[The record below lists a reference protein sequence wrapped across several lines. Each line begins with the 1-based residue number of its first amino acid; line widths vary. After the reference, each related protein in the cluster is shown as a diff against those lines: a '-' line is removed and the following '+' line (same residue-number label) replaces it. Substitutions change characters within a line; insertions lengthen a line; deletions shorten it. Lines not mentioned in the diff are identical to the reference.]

1 MPLSTSE
8 AIDLTESAAAATAE
22 EPLGS
27 GPSQSVSSVPPQ
39 PSEQSLEQMP
49 SILKLAWPAVLGNL
63 LMSVVGIVS
72 IKIVGSLGA
81 EAIAAVTTGHRIFF
95 VTQGILMALTAGTT
109 AMVARA
115 WGADDQDEAGR
126 VTRASV
132 VIGLVLAVVLAIP
145 CILFADQLVAVFKL
159 DATTLANAAD
169 FIRTI
174 SLFNIAFAVAIVIGS
189 AMRAAGDTITPLWI
203 GAITNV
209 VNIFLV
215 YGMVFGRF
223 GFPEMGIQGAALATG
238 LAFTVGAAISLALW
252 LSGRLRIGVGSGA
265 ALTKKRL
272 LQLVRI
278 GLPAGGEQLI
288 FQVGFVAFM
297 YIVSFYGT
305 APYAAY
311 GIGVQLL
318 SLSFVVG
325 FGFAIAASTHVGQ
338 HLGAGDPE
346 GAARSGWRAM
356 RFSIVSMTG
365 IGAVVIATANYTAA
379 MMIDDPEVIRLTVVF
394 IYILGAVQPL
404 MAMEAALGGALRGAG
419 DTRFPMLTTLSGLVL
434 VRGSVAALGAYLG
447 LSVEWIFAALIADYI
462 VKATMLAWRF
472 RRDHWKT
479 ITI

>member
-1 MPLSTSE
+1 MSTSE
-8 AIDLTESAAAATAE
+8 AINLNESVAAE

-27 GPSQSVSSVPPQ
+27 GASPAAPSARQ
-39 PSEQSLEQMP
+39 QMP
-49 SILKLAWPAVLGNL
+49 GILKLAWPAVVSNL
-63 LMSVVGIVS
+63 LMSVVGIVD

-81 EAIAAVTTGHRIFF
+81 EAVAAVTTGHRIFF
-95 VTQGILMALTAGTT
+95 VTLGILMALTAGTT

-115 WGADDQDEAGR
+115 WGAEDPDEAGR
-126 VTRASV
+126 VTRASLV
-132 VIGLVLAVVLAIP
+132 LGLVLAVVLAIP
-145 CILFADQLVAVFKL
+145 CMLFADQLVGVFKL
-159 DATTLANAAD
+159 DAATLADAAS

-174 SLFNIAFAVAIVIGS
+174 CFFNLAFAVTMVIGS

-203 GAITNV
+203 GAFTNV
-209 VNIFLV
+209 VNVFLV

-223 GFPEMGIQGAALATG
+223 GFPEMGVRGAALASG
-238 LAFTVGAAISLALW
+238 LAYTAGAVILLVMW
-252 LSGRLRIGVGSGA
+252 LKGWLRIGVGTGV
-265 ALTKKRL
+265 ALTKRRV
-272 LQLVRI
+272 LQLFRI
-278 GLPAGGEQLI
+278 GLPAGVEQLI

-297 YIVSFYGT
+297 YVVSFYGT

-338 HLGAGDPE
+338 RLGAGDPE

-356 RFSIVSMTG
+356 WLSIASMTA
-365 IGAVVIATANYTAA
+365 IGAIVIATANYTASL
-379 MMIDDPEVIRLTVVF
+379 MIDDPEVIRLTVVF

-404 MAMEAALGGALRGAG
+404 MAIEAALGGALRGAG
-419 DTRFPMLTTLSGLVL
+419 DTRFPMLTTLCGLVL

-462 VKATMLAWRF
+462 VKASMLVWRF
-472 RRDHWKT
+472 KRDRWKS

>member
-1 MPLSTSE
+1 MSTSE
-8 AIDLTESAAAATAE
+8 AINLNESVAAE

-27 GPSQSVSSVPPQ
+27 GASPAAPSARQ
-39 PSEQSLEQMP
+39 QMP
-49 SILKLAWPAVLGNL
+49 GLLKLAWPAVVSNL
-63 LMSVVGIVS
+63 LMSVVGIVD

-81 EAIAAVTTGHRIFF
+81 EAVAAVTTGHRIFF
-95 VTQGILMALTAGTT
+95 VTLGILMALTAGTT

-115 WGADDQDEAGR
+115 WGAEDPDEAGR
-126 VTRASV
+126 VTRASLV
-132 VIGLVLAVVLAIP
+132 LGLVLAVVMAIP
-145 CILFADQLVAVFKL
+145 CMLFADQLVGVFKL
-159 DATTLANAAD
+159 DAATLADAAS

-174 SLFNIAFAVAIVIGS
+174 CFFNLAFAVAMVIGS

-203 GAITNV
+203 GAFTNV
-209 VNIFLV
+209 VNVFLV

-223 GFPEMGIQGAALATG
+223 GFPEMGVRGAALASG
-238 LAFTVGAAISLALW
+238 LAYTAGAVISLVMW
-252 LSGRLRIGVGSGA
+252 LKGWLRIGVGSGV
-265 ALTKKRL
+265 ALTKRRV
-272 LQLVRI
+272 LQLFRI
-278 GLPAGGEQLI
+278 GLPAGVEQLI

-297 YIVSFYGT
+297 YVVSFYGT

-338 HLGAGDPE
+338 RLGAGDPE

-356 RFSIVSMTG
+356 WLSIASMTA
-365 IGAVVIATANYTAA
+365 IGAIVIATANYTASL
-379 MMIDDPEVIRLTVVF
+379 MIDDPEVIRLTVVF

-404 MAMEAALGGALRGAG
+404 MAIEAALGGALRGAG
-419 DTRFPMLTTLSGLVL
+419 DTRFPMLTTLCGLVL

-462 VKATMLAWRF
+462 VKASMLVWRF
-472 RRDHWKT
+472 KRDRWKS

>member
-1 MPLSTSE
+1 MSTSE
-8 AIDLTESAAAATAE
+8 AINLNESVAAE

-27 GPSQSVSSVPPQ
+27 GASPAAPSARQ
-39 PSEQSLEQMP
+39 QMP
-49 SILKLAWPAVLGNL
+49 GILKLAWPAVVSNL
-63 LMSVVGIVS
+63 LMSVVGIVD

-81 EAIAAVTTGHRIFF
+81 EAVAAVTTGHRIFF
-95 VTQGILMALTAGTT
+95 VTLGILMALTAGTT

-115 WGADDQDEAGR
+115 WGAEDPDEAGR
-126 VTRASV
+126 VTRASLV
-132 VIGLVLAVVLAIP
+132 LGLVLAVVMAIP
-145 CILFADQLVAVFKL
+145 CMLFADQLVGVFKL
-159 DATTLANAAD
+159 DAATLADAAS

-174 SLFNIAFAVAIVIGS
+174 CFFNLAFAVAMVIGS

-203 GAITNV
+203 GAFTNV
-209 VNIFLV
+209 VNVFLV

-223 GFPEMGIQGAALATG
+223 GFPEMGVRGAALASG
-238 LAFTVGAAISLALW
+238 LAYTAGAVISLVMW
-252 LSGRLRIGVGSGA
+252 LKGWLRIGVGSGV
-265 ALTKKRL
+265 ALTKRRV
-272 LQLVRI
+272 LQLFRI
-278 GLPAGGEQLI
+278 GLPAGVEQLI

-297 YIVSFYGT
+297 YVVSFYGT

-338 HLGAGDPE
+338 RLGAGDPE

-356 RFSIVSMTG
+356 WLSIASMTA
-365 IGAVVIATANYTAA
+365 IGAIVIATANYTASL
-379 MMIDDPEVIRLTVVF
+379 MIDDPEVIRLTVVF

-404 MAMEAALGGALRGAG
+404 MAIEAALGGALRGAG
-419 DTRFPMLTTLSGLVL
+419 DTRFPMLTTLCGLVL

-462 VKATMLAWRF
+462 VKASMLVWRF
-472 RRDHWKT
+472 KRDRWKS

>member
-1 MPLSTSE
+1 MSTSE
-8 AIDLTESAAAATAE
+8 AINLNESVAAE

-27 GPSQSVSSVPPQ
+27 GASPAAPSARQ
-39 PSEQSLEQMP
+39 QMP
-49 SILKLAWPAVLGNL
+49 GILKLAWPAVVSNL
-63 LMSVVGIVS
+63 LMSVVGIVD

-81 EAIAAVTTGHRIFF
+81 EAVAAVTTGHRIFF
-95 VTQGILMALTAGTT
+95 VTLGILMALTAGTT

-115 WGADDQDEAGR
+115 WGAEDPDEAGR
-126 VTRASV
+126 VTRASLV
-132 VIGLVLAVVLAIP
+132 LGLVLAVVLAIP
-145 CILFADQLVAVFKL
+145 CMLFADQLVGVFKL
-159 DATTLANAAD
+159 DAATLADAAS

-174 SLFNIAFAVAIVIGS
+174 CFFNLAFAVAMVIGS

-203 GAITNV
+203 GAFTNV
-209 VNIFLV
+209 VNVFLV

-223 GFPEMGIQGAALATG
+223 GFPEMGVRGAALASG
-238 LAFTVGAAISLALW
+238 LAYTAGAVISLVMW
-252 LSGRLRIGVGSGA
+252 LKGWLRIGVGTGV
-265 ALTKKRL
+265 ALTKRRV
-272 LQLVRI
+272 LQLFRI
-278 GLPAGGEQLI
+278 GLPAGIEQLI

-297 YIVSFYGT
+297 YVVSFYGT

-338 HLGAGDPE
+338 RLGAGDPE

-356 RFSIVSMTG
+356 WLSIASMTG
-365 IGAVVIATANYTAA
+365 VGALVIATANYTASL
-379 MMIDDPEVIRLTVVF
+379 MIDDPEVIRLTVVF

-404 MAMEAALGGALRGAG
+404 MAIEAALGGALRGAG
-419 DTRFPMLTTLSGLVL
+419 DTRFPMLTTLCGLVL

-462 VKATMLAWRF
+462 VKASMLVWRF
-472 RRDHWKT
+472 KRDRWKS

>member
-1 MPLSTSE
+1 VSTSE
-8 AIDLTESAAAATAE
+8 AINLNESVAAE

-27 GPSQSVSSVPPQ
+27 GASPAAPSARQ
-39 PSEQSLEQMP
+39 QMP
-49 SILKLAWPAVLGNL
+49 GILKLAWPAVVSNL
-63 LMSVVGIVS
+63 LMSVVGIVD

-81 EAIAAVTTGHRIFF
+81 EAVAAVTTGHRIFF
-95 VTQGILMALTAGTT
+95 VTLGILMALTAGTT

-115 WGADDQDEAGR
+115 WGAEDPDEAGR
-126 VTRASV
+126 VTRASLV
-132 VIGLVLAVVLAIP
+132 LGLVLAVVLAIP
-145 CILFADQLVAVFKL
+145 CMLFADQLVGVFKL
-159 DATTLANAAD
+159 DAATLADAAS

-174 SLFNIAFAVAIVIGS
+174 CFFNLAFAVAMVIGS

-203 GAITNV
+203 GAFTNV
-209 VNIFLV
+209 VNVFLV

-223 GFPEMGIQGAALATG
+223 GFPEMGVRGAALASG
-238 LAFTVGAAISLALW
+238 LAYTAGAVISLVMW
-252 LSGRLRIGVGSGA
+252 LKGWLRIGVGTGV
-265 ALTKKRL
+265 ALTKRRV
-272 LQLVRI
+272 LQLFRI
-278 GLPAGGEQLI
+278 GLPAGVEQLI

-297 YIVSFYGT
+297 YVVSFYGT

-338 HLGAGDPE
+338 RLGAGDPE

-356 RFSIVSMTG
+356 WLSIASMTG
-365 IGAVVIATANYTAA
+365 VGALVIATANYTASL
-379 MMIDDPEVIRLTVVF
+379 MIDDPEVIRLTVVF

-404 MAMEAALGGALRGAG
+404 MAIEAALGGALRGAG
-419 DTRFPMLTTLSGLVL
+419 DTRFPMLTTLCGLVL

-462 VKATMLAWRF
+462 VKASMLVWRF
-472 RRDHWKT
+472 KRDRWKS

>member
-1 MPLSTSE
+1 MSTSE
-8 AIDLTESAAAATAE
+8 AINLNESVAAE

-27 GPSQSVSSVPPQ
+27 GASPAAPSARQ
-39 PSEQSLEQMP
+39 QMP
-49 SILKLAWPAVLGNL
+49 GILKLAWPAVVSNL
-63 LMSVVGIVS
+63 LMSVVGIVD

-81 EAIAAVTTGHRIFF
+81 EAVAAVTTGHRIFF
-95 VTQGILMALTAGTT
+95 VTLGILMALTAGTT

-115 WGADDQDEAGR
+115 WGAEDPDEAGR
-126 VTRASV
+126 VTRASLV
-132 VIGLVLAVVLAIP
+132 LGLVLAVVLAIP
-145 CILFADQLVAVFKL
+145 CMLFADQLVGVFKL
-159 DATTLANAAD
+159 DAATLADAAS

-174 SLFNIAFAVAIVIGS
+174 CFFNLAFAVTMVIGS

-203 GAITNV
+203 GAFTNV
-209 VNIFLV
+209 VNVFLV

-223 GFPEMGIQGAALATG
+223 GFPEMGVRGAALASG
-238 LAFTVGAAISLALW
+238 LAYTAGAVISLVMW
-252 LSGRLRIGVGSGA
+252 LKGWLRIGVGSGV
-265 ALTKKRL
+265 ALTKRRV
-272 LQLVRI
+272 LQLFRI
-278 GLPAGGEQLI
+278 GLPAGVEQLI

-297 YIVSFYGT
+297 YVVSFYGT

-338 HLGAGDPE
+338 RLGAGDPE

-356 RFSIVSMTG
+356 WLSIASMTA
-365 IGAVVIATANYTAA
+365 IGAIVIATANYTASL
-379 MMIDDPEVIRLTVVF
+379 MIDDPEVIRLTVVF

-404 MAMEAALGGALRGAG
+404 MAIEAALGGALRGAG
-419 DTRFPMLTTLSGLVL
+419 DTRFPMLTTLCGLVL

-462 VKATMLAWRF
+462 VKASMLVWRF
-472 RRDHWKT
+472 KRDRWKS

>member
-1 MPLSTSE
+1 MSTSE
-8 AIDLTESAAAATAE
+8 AINLNESVAAE

-27 GPSQSVSSVPPQ
+27 GASPAAPSARQ
-39 PSEQSLEQMP
+39 QMP
-49 SILKLAWPAVLGNL
+49 GILKLAWPAVVSNL
-63 LMSVVGIVS
+63 LMSVVGIVD

-81 EAIAAVTTGHRIFF
+81 EAVAAVTTGHRIFF
-95 VTQGILMALTAGTT
+95 VTLGILMALTAGTT

-115 WGADDQDEAGR
+115 WGAEDPDEAGR
-126 VTRASV
+126 VTRASLV
-132 VIGLVLAVVLAIP
+132 LGLVLAVVLAIP
-145 CILFADQLVAVFKL
+145 CMLFADQLVGVFKL
-159 DATTLANAAD
+159 DAATLADAAS

-174 SLFNIAFAVAIVIGS
+174 CFFNLAFAVAMVIGS

-203 GAITNV
+203 GAFTNV
-209 VNIFLV
+209 VNVFLV

-223 GFPEMGIQGAALATG
+223 GFPEMGVRGAALASG
-238 LAFTVGAAISLALW
+238 LAYTAGAVISLVMW
-252 LSGRLRIGVGSGA
+252 LKGWLRIGVGTGV
-265 ALTKKRL
+265 ALTKRRV
-272 LQLVRI
+272 LQLFRI
-278 GLPAGGEQLI
+278 GLPAGVEQLI

-297 YIVSFYGT
+297 YVVSFYGT

-338 HLGAGDPE
+338 RLGAGDPE

-356 RFSIVSMTG
+356 WLSIASMTG
-365 IGAVVIATANYTAA
+365 VGALVIATANYTASL
-379 MMIDDPEVIRLTVVF
+379 MIDDPEVIRLTVVF

-404 MAMEAALGGALRGAG
+404 MAIEAALGGALRGAG
-419 DTRFPMLTTLSGLVL
+419 DTRFPMLTTLCGLVL

-462 VKATMLAWRF
+462 VKASMLVWRF
-472 RRDHWKT
+472 KRDRWKS

>member
-1 MPLSTSE
+1 MSTSE
-8 AIDLTESAAAATAE
+8 AINLNESVAAE

-27 GPSQSVSSVPPQ
+27 GASPAAPSARQ
-39 PSEQSLEQMP
+39 QMP
-49 SILKLAWPAVLGNL
+49 GILKLAWPAVVSNL
-63 LMSVVGIVS
+63 LMSVVGIVD

-81 EAIAAVTTGHRIFF
+81 EAVAAVTTGHRIFF
-95 VTQGILMALTAGTT
+95 VTLGILMALTAGTT

-115 WGADDQDEAGR
+115 WGAEDPDEAGR
-126 VTRASV
+126 VTRASLV
-132 VIGLVLAVVLAIP
+132 LGMVLAVVMAIP
-145 CILFADQLVAVFKL
+145 CMLFADQLVGVFKL
-159 DATTLANAAD
+159 DAATLADAAS

-174 SLFNIAFAVAIVIGS
+174 CFFNLAFAVAMVIGS

-203 GAITNV
+203 GAFTNV
-209 VNIFLV
+209 VNVFLV

-223 GFPEMGIQGAALATG
+223 GFPEMGVRGAALASG
-238 LAFTVGAAISLALW
+238 LAYTAGAVISLVMW
-252 LSGRLRIGVGSGA
+252 LKGWLRIGVGSGV
-265 ALTKKRL
+265 ALTKRRV
-272 LQLVRI
+272 LQLFRI
-278 GLPAGGEQLI
+278 GLPAGVEQLI

-297 YIVSFYGT
+297 YVVSFYGT

-338 HLGAGDPE
+338 RLGAGDPE

-356 RFSIVSMTG
+356 WLSIASMTA
-365 IGAVVIATANYTAA
+365 IGAIVIATANYTASL
-379 MMIDDPEVIRLTVVF
+379 MIDDPEVIRLTVVF

-404 MAMEAALGGALRGAG
+404 MAIEAALGGALRGAG
-419 DTRFPMLTTLSGLVL
+419 DTRFPMLTTLCGLVL

-462 VKATMLAWRF
+462 VKASMLVWRF
-472 RRDHWKT
+472 KRDRWKS

>member
-1 MPLSTSE
+1 MSTSE
-8 AIDLTESAAAATAE
+8 AINLNESVAAE

-27 GPSQSVSSVPPQ
+27 GASPAAPSARQ
-39 PSEQSLEQMP
+39 QMP
-49 SILKLAWPAVLGNL
+49 GILKLAWPAVVSNL
-63 LMSVVGIVS
+63 LMSVVGIVD

-81 EAIAAVTTGHRIFF
+81 EAVAAVTTGHRIFF
-95 VTQGILMALTAGTT
+95 VTLGILMALTAGTT

-115 WGADDQDEAGR
+115 WGAEDPDEAGR
-126 VTRASV
+126 VTRASLV
-132 VIGLVLAVVLAIP
+132 LGLVLAVVLAIP
-145 CILFADQLVAVFKL
+145 CMLFADQLVGVFKL
-159 DATTLANAAD
+159 DAATLADAAS

-174 SLFNIAFAVAIVIGS
+174 CFFNLAFAVAMVIGS

-203 GAITNV
+203 GAFTNV
-209 VNIFLV
+209 VNVFLV

-223 GFPEMGIQGAALATG
+223 GFPEMGVRGAALASG
-238 LAFTVGAAISLALW
+238 LAYTAGAVISLVMW
-252 LSGRLRIGVGSGA
+252 LKGWLRIGVGSGV
-265 ALTKKRL
+265 ALTKRRV
-272 LQLVRI
+272 LQLFRI
-278 GLPAGGEQLI
+278 GLPAGVEQLI

-297 YIVSFYGT
+297 YVVSFYGT

-338 HLGAGDPE
+338 RLGAGDPE

-356 RFSIVSMTG
+356 WLSIASMTA
-365 IGAVVIATANYTAA
+365 IGAIVIATANYTASL
-379 MMIDDPEVIRLTVVF
+379 MIDDPEVIRLTVVF

-404 MAMEAALGGALRGAG
+404 MAIEAALGGALRGAG
-419 DTRFPMLTTLSGLVL
+419 DTRFPMLTTLCGLVL

-462 VKATMLAWRF
+462 VKASMLVWRF
-472 RRDHWKT
+472 KRDRWKS

>member
-1 MPLSTSE
+1 MSTSE
-8 AIDLTESAAAATAE
+8 AINLNESVAAE

-27 GPSQSVSSVPPQ
+27 GASPAAPSARQ
-39 PSEQSLEQMP
+39 QMP
-49 SILKLAWPAVLGNL
+49 GILTLAWPAVVSNL
-63 LMSVVGIVS
+63 LMSVVGIVD

-81 EAIAAVTTGHRIFF
+81 EAVAAVTTGHRIFF
-95 VTQGILMALTAGTT
+95 VTLGILMALTAGTT

-115 WGADDQDEAGR
+115 WGAEDPDEAGR
-126 VTRASV
+126 VTRASLV
-132 VIGLVLAVVLAIP
+132 LGMVLAVVLAIP
-145 CILFADQLVAVFKL
+145 CMLFADQLVGVFKL
-159 DATTLANAAD
+159 DAATLADAAS

-174 SLFNIAFAVAIVIGS
+174 CFFNLAFAVAMVIGS

-203 GAITNV
+203 GAFTNV
-209 VNIFLV
+209 VNVFLV

-223 GFPEMGIQGAALATG
+223 GFPEMGVRGAALASG
-238 LAFTVGAAISLALW
+238 LAYTAGAVISLVMW
-252 LSGRLRIGVGSGA
+252 LKGWLRIGVGTGV
-265 ALTKKRL
+265 ALTKRRV
-272 LQLVRI
+272 LQLFRI
-278 GLPAGGEQLI
+278 GLPAGVEQLI

-297 YIVSFYGT
+297 YVVSFYGT

-338 HLGAGDPE
+338 CLGAGDPE

-356 RFSIVSMTG
+356 WLSIASMTG
-365 IGAVVIATANYTAA
+365 VGALVIATANYTASL
-379 MMIDDPEVIRLTVVF
+379 MIDDPEVIRLTVVF

-404 MAMEAALGGALRGAG
+404 MAIEAALGGALRGAG
-419 DTRFPMLTTLSGLVL
+419 DTRFPMLTTLCGLVL

-462 VKATMLAWRF
+462 VKASMLVWRF
-472 RRDHWKT
+472 KRDRWKS

>member
-1 MPLSTSE
+1 MSTSE
-8 AIDLTESAAAATAE
+8 AINLNESVAAE

-27 GPSQSVSSVPPQ
+27 GASPAAPSARQ
-39 PSEQSLEQMP
+39 QMP
-49 SILKLAWPAVLGNL
+49 GLLKLAWPAVVSNL
-63 LMSVVGIVS
+63 LMSVVGIVD

-81 EAIAAVTTGHRIFF
+81 EAVAAVTTGHRIFF
-95 VTQGILMALTAGTT
+95 VTLGILMALTAGTT

-115 WGADDQDEAGR
+115 WGAEDPDEAGR
-126 VTRASV
+126 VTRASLV
-132 VIGLVLAVVLAIP
+132 LGMVLAVVMAIP
-145 CILFADQLVAVFKL
+145 CMLFADQLVGVFKL
-159 DATTLANAAD
+159 DAATLADAAS

-174 SLFNIAFAVAIVIGS
+174 CFFNLAFAVAMVIGS

-203 GAITNV
+203 GAFTNV
-209 VNIFLV
+209 VNVFLV

-223 GFPEMGIQGAALATG
+223 GFPEMGVRGAALASG
-238 LAFTVGAAISLALW
+238 LAYTAGAVISLVMW
-252 LSGRLRIGVGSGA
+252 LKGWLRIGVGSGV
-265 ALTKKRL
+265 ALTKRRV
-272 LQLVRI
+272 LQLFRI
-278 GLPAGGEQLI
+278 GLPAGVEQLI

-297 YIVSFYGT
+297 YVVSFYGT

-338 HLGAGDPE
+338 RLGAGDPE

-356 RFSIVSMTG
+356 WLSIASMTA
-365 IGAVVIATANYTAA
+365 IGAIVIATANYTASL
-379 MMIDDPEVIRLTVVF
+379 MIDDPEVIRLTVVF

-404 MAMEAALGGALRGAG
+404 MAIEAALGGALRGAG
-419 DTRFPMLTTLSGLVL
+419 DTRFPMLTTLCGLVL

-462 VKATMLAWRF
+462 VKASMLVWRF
-472 RRDHWKT
+472 KRDRWKS